1 MHTSSD
7 GWINKFSIDT
17 CIVMIGQYLEI
28 QLFEKIYSESEK
40 NRNTEKIIFKIIQKN
55 VLTIHI
61 TNQQLSFNI
70 FTVGNLQNTL
80 MELKILMIFGI
91 KVTFIVLTHTLYFWL
106 LIQIYPC
113 FLWLVLWSRVT
124 YCSKWR
130 QNDLDYFSSYCNM
143 CNVNSSSRFKVQGFF
158 ICHMIN
164 YTGYNQKWNVGQIRS
179 AQ

>member
-1 MHTSSD
+1 
-7 GWINKFSIDT
+7 
-17 CIVMIGQYLEI
+17 MIGQYLEI

-113 FLWLVLWSRVT
+113 FL
-124 YCSKWR
+124 
-130 QNDLDYFSSYCNM
+130 
-143 CNVNSSSRFKVQGFF
+143 
-158 ICHMIN
+158 
-164 YTGYNQKWNVGQIRS
+164 
-179 AQ
+179 